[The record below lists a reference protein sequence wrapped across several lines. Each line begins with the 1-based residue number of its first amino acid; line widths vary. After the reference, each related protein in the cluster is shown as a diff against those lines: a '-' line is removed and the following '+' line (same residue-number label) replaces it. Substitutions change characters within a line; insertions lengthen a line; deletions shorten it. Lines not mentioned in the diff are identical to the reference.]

1 MPSRE
6 ERFWKLARFV
16 ASNRGQGAF
25 HARGM
30 MLTLFQMT
38 DYQMAD
44 YWKIP
49 LDKEKMGPEL
59 TALSANHNDEA
70 ALKAMP
76 VYDEAAIDKMFA
88 ASRLPIDDAPV
99 LDFNAVLL

>member
-1 MPSRE
+1 
-6 ERFWKLARFV
+6 
-16 ASNRGQGAF
+16 
-25 HARGM
+25 
-30 MLTLFQMT
+30 
-38 DYQMAD
+38 
-44 YWKIP
+44 
-49 LDKEKMGPEL
+49 MGPEL

>member
-1 MPSRE
+1 MNDLKRSFLYINLWREFDLQKQDAGMPSRE

-44 YWKIP
+44 YWEIP
-49 LDKEKMGPEL
+49 LDKEKNG
-59 TALSANHNDEA
+59 AGADRS
-70 ALKAMP
+70 
-76 VYDEAAIDKMFA
+76 FG
-88 ASRLPIDDAPV
+88 
-99 LDFNAVLL
+99 